1 MANFFFTG
9 WYLVFLDCFQSK
21 IFVYCID
28 ILMKEK
34 IKNIIGNVLIALFP
48 KKATSLEKRGL
59 TIIDPKFNIIERQM
73 RNAILKKAESSNN
86 FDKLSTLH
94 NDYWVNQ
101 GIDVFSWNNS
111 FETNFLPNC
120 TFLLDIL
127 NEKFLENDSPF
138 DTFVEIG
145 TGNGDVLH
153 YLETKFSTIKKFIGI
168 DLSSEQIRLN
178 QEKYREHPKLEFVT
192 ADVLEWVKKEGRAH
206 SIFMTSNGVFEYFT
220 ENQLRQFVAYTASLG
235 PVLFVVIEPTV
246 QNQNFELNPNSIIYG
261 IEKSFSHHY
270 AKIFDDYGFTI
281 FHHSKKI
288 FPPGSTIEMNYILA
302 GN

>member
-1 MANFFFTG
+1 
-9 WYLVFLDCFQSK
+9 
-21 IFVYCID
+21 
-28 ILMKEK
+28 MKEQ

-48 KKATSLEKRGL
+48 KKVAKLEKRGL

-73 RNAILKKAESSNN
+73 RNAILKKAESNNN
-86 FDKLSTLH
+86 FDKLSKIH
-94 NDYWVNQ
+94 NDYWIHQ

-127 NEKFLENDSPF
+127 NEKFFENDIQF
-138 DTFVEIG
+138 DTLVEIG

-153 YLETKFSTIKKFIGI
+153 YLETHFSKIDKFIGI
-168 DLSSEQIRLN
+168 DLSSEQIKLN
-178 QEKYREHPKLEFVT
+178 QEKYKEHSKLEFVN
-192 ADVLEWVKKEGRAH
+192 ADVLDWVKKEGGKNT
-206 SIFMTSNGVFEYFT
+206 IFMTSNGVFEYFT
-220 ENQLRQFVAYTASLG
+220 ENQLREFIQYAASLG

-246 QNQNFELNPNSIIYG
+246 IDQNFELNPNSIIYG

-270 AKIFDDYGFTI
+270 AKIFHDYGFTI

-288 FPPGSTIEMNYILA
+288 FPPGSDIEMNYILA